1 LTPKYL
7 QTTMAKHI
15 ELLLLDTVENLGLVG
30 DVVKVKPGYARN
42 YLLPHG
48 YAEPPSPAKIDSLKE
63 ARAHAQAE
71 LAALRRE
78 REKLV
83 EAMAEVSV
91 TLERNCNDQG
101 ALYGSVT
108 HRDISDALMEAG
120 WGVDVRCVRIA
131 HPIRHIGVYPVPLQF
146 DRDLRVE
153 VTVIVQ
159 SDRDL
164 EGYTRT
170 GEAVESEEGEHE
182 HEHDDDDRPRRR
194 RDDMFE
200 DLDER
205 GDRRERRERNGRGR
219 GGRRDR

>member
-1 LTPKYL
+1 
-7 QTTMAKHI
+7 MSKHI

-48 YAEPPSPAKIDSLKE
+48 YAEPPSPAKVDSLKE
-63 ARAHAQAE
+63 ARARAQAE
-71 LAALRRE
+71 LAALRSERE
-78 REKLV
+78 RLV
-83 EAMAEVSV
+83 EQMAEVSV

-120 WGVDVRCVRIA
+120 WGVDVRSVRIA

-146 DRDLRVE
+146 DKDLRVD

-164 EGYTRT
+164 EGFTRT
-170 GEAVESEEGEHE
+170 GEAVEPREGEGEEDHG
-182 HEHDDDDRPRRR
+182 DDRRPRRR
-194 RDDMFE
+194 RDEFSAFSDLEEE
-200 DLDER
+200 D
-205 GDRRERRERNGRGR
+205 DRRERRERRDRGR
-219 GGRRDR
+219 GGRGGRGGRKDR